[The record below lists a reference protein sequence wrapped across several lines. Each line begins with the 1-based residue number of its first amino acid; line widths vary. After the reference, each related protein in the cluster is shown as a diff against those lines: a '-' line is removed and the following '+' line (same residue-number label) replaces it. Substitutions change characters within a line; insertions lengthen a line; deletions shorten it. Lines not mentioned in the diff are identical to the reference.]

1 MPTSPPKPWEQSSNT
16 SAITSP
22 SAAAAAATTAAG
34 STFNSTSDAPA
45 IPTRST
51 TALNQPS
58 GKYSS
63 LFIHYK
69 ITNLSLYII

>member
-22 SAAAAAATTAAG
+22 SAAAAATTTTTG
-34 STFNSTSDAPA
+34 SSTFDLTSDAPA

-51 TALNQPS
+51 TALNQPG
-58 GKYSS
+58 GKYSF
-63 LFIHYK
+63 FIHYK
-69 ITNLSLYII
+69 TLYII